1 MIVRQTLENGTSE
14 IVMNIAQYS
23 GLMFVLK
30 SMAKQLMTDEMKKR
44 ANTLLAVATIRD
56 NHLESDVVVSDRK
69 RAMDFGVVDIENSYD
84 PNKPDMAVECG
95 PLEKKPRV
103 EKRVIKSY

>member
-30 SMAKQLMTDEMKKR
+30 SMEKQLVANEMQKR
-44 ANTLLAVATIRD
+44 ANTLLAAATVQD
-56 NHLESDVVVSDRK
+56 NHLESNAVIVSDRK
-69 RAMDFGVVDIENSYD
+69 GAMDFNSIDIENSYD
-84 PNKPDMAVECG
+84 PNNPEMAVECV
-95 PLEKKPRV
+95 PL
-103 EKRVIKSY
+103 